1 MVEAFDLIVVG
12 AGSAGCAMAGR
23 LAESGKCSVL
33 LLEAGGSNRDI
44 RLKVPAL
51 TSQVVQNPAYD
62 WCFETEPDPSVGGR
76 TSIWPAGKC
85 LGGGSSINGMMFIRA
100 HPWDFANWHRMGATG
115 WDYASVL
122 PYYRRMERFEAG
134 EDAWRGGSGPVAVSH
149 VRARYPVTDAWIEAA
164 QQAGVPRSPDLN
176 GRQAEGVDYVQTNQ
190 HNGLRCSSADAYL
203 GRHGGR
209 LKVVTGRQVT
219 RIELV
224 DGRARRVHWRADD
237 GSTGVYEGRAG
248 VVVSAGAMASPKL
261 LMLSGI
267 GPQAHLRGHGIGVAV
282 DLPGVGGNLQDH
294 VGTHLVNDVNVRT
307 LNSDARG
314 LALAAQFAR
323 FALRRSG
330 ILTTPIGHAHA
341 YVRTRA
347 DMPAPNIQL
356 AFAAFA
362 FDLDAQGRLVL
373 RPNPAVSTLVA
384 LMRPSH
390 RGTIRLRDADPL
402 SAPVIDHRMIGS
414 DEDVEELCDG
424 FEIARRIMAQ
434 SPIAGHV
441 TGEVRPGVE
450 LASREQLRSYVR
462 AAAIPLYHPVGTCR
476 IGDGEDAVVDSGLAV
491 RGVERLWVAD
501 ASVMPS
507 LPSGNTNATSIM
519 IGDKGAAHVLNALYG
534 QPMLAPSAAAA
545 AA

>member
-1 MVEAFDLIVVG
+1 
-12 AGSAGCAMAGR
+12 
-23 LAESGKCSVL
+23 
-33 LLEAGGSNRDI
+33 
-44 RLKVPAL
+44 
-51 TSQVVQNPAYD
+51 
-62 WCFETEPDPSVGGR
+62 
-76 TSIWPAGKC
+76 
-85 LGGGSSINGMMFIRA
+85 
-100 HPWDFANWHRMGATG
+100 
-115 WDYASVL
+115 
-122 PYYRRMERFEAG
+122 
-134 EDAWRGGSGPVAVSH
+134 
-149 VRARYPVTDAWIEAA
+149 
-164 QQAGVPRSPDLN
+164 
-176 GRQAEGVDYVQTNQ
+176 
-190 HNGLRCSSADAYL
+190 
-203 GRHGGR
+203 
-209 LKVVTGRQVT
+209 
-219 RIELV
+219 
-224 DGRARRVHWRADD
+224 
-237 GSTGVYEGRAG
+237 
-248 VVVSAGAMASPKL
+248 MASPKL
-261 LMLSGI
+261 LMHSGI
-267 GPQAHLRGHGIGVAV
+267 GPQAHLREHGIDVAV

-294 VGTHLVNDVNVRT
+294 VGTHLVNDVSVRT

-314 LALAAQFAR
+314 LALAGQFAR
-323 FALRRSG
+323 FALTRRG

-341 YVRTRA
+341 YVRTQA

-390 RGTIRLRDADPL
+390 RGTIRLRDGDPL

-424 FEIARRIMAQ
+424 FDIARRIMAQ
-434 SPIAGHV
+434 SPIARHV

-450 LASREQLRSYVR
+450 LASREQLRGYVR

-476 IGDGEDAVVDSGLAV
+476 SGEGEDAVVDAGLAV
-491 RGVERLWVAD
+491 RGVEGLWVAD

-519 IGDKGAAHVLNALYG
+519 IGDKGAAHVLHALYG